1 MESGTTELSLP
12 GLEVTPEHVPQPQG
26 ERGRWIERGPS
37 GKLMLFAGRSH
48 PVLAQKI
55 ADQLNI
61 ELGDVKLKTFANGET
76 YVRYKESIRGADVF
90 IVQTCH
96 GRATND
102 YLWELQIMIQAAK
115 LASANRITAIMPWF
129 PYSRQDKKSAPRE
142 PITAKLLADVLD
154 AAGADRVLTMDLH
167 AGQIQGFFRIPV
179 DHMTALPLFA
189 RYYRE
194 TLGLHGEGVVA
205 VSPDP
210 GRAKMATKFAQM
222 LDADFALMNKQR
234 PAHDVASVTEVV
246 GDVRGKIAIMSD
258 DIIVTGGTLVAGAQA
273 LLEAGAIKVYACAT
287 HGLFPDDA
295 LEKLAQSE
303 LAGLAVADTI
313 PISELKRPDKLTVLT
328 ISGILAETIEN
339 VFSDESVSAIFAGEN
354 QLF

>member
-12 GLEVTPEHVPQPQG
+12 GLDVTPEHVPQPQG

-194 TLGLHGEGVVA
+194 TLGLHGDGVVA

-234 PAHDVASVTEVV
+234 PAHDVASVTQVV

-273 LLEAGAIKVYACAT
+273 LLEAGATKVYACAT

-295 LEKLAQSE
+295 LEKLGESE
-303 LAGLAVADTI
+303 LAGLAVADTV
-313 PISELKRPDKLTVLT
+313 PIGELNRPDKLTVLT